1 MTCLRYIQKQAKLTR
16 AIRSLLSASLGRSE
30 SMMTGKGSRGA
41 LAAGCV
47 PLPDLNVGYTA
58 RFCVTKFIKIV
69 LWFMYFS
76 PCTSNFNKS
85 FLKFTF
91 PITAR
96 GPSLSPSSPQ
106 GPSPQLH
113 QLPPRASLQPQDPVH
128 PAPSLG
134 GLPSPFTGW
143 FVFSRAPKLG
153 CLLFLVTT
161 PAGLHLIFST
171 ASLCLLLS
179 QYLSHFR
186 TNKSLKKCCPG
197 EQKKGADT

>member
-91 PITAR
+91 PTQPEAPACLQAHPKALL
-96 GPSLSPSSPQ
+96 PSFTSSHPGLLFSLRTLFILLPPWVVSPR
-106 GPSPQLH
+106 PSPAGSCSPGHL
-113 QLPPRASLQPQDPVH
+113 
-128 PAPSLG
+128 SLG
-134 GLPSPFTGW
+134 ASSSWSPRQQ
-143 FVFSRAPKLG
+143 VS
-153 CLLFLVTT
+153 
-161 PAGLHLIFST
+161 I
-171 ASLCLLLS
+171 
-179 QYLSHFR
+179 
-186 TNKSLKKCCPG
+186 
-197 EQKKGADT
+197 